1 EDEASQAGD
10 DAEALFDATLL
21 LMVGELRG
29 LIGDLIEA
37 LGGELPADGET
48 P

>member
-10 DAEALFDATLL
+10 DAEALFDATMT

-29 LIGDLIEA
+29 LIGELIEA
-37 LGGELPADGET
+37 LGGELPVDGEA